1 MTYFIN
7 YFTHF
12 RTYFVQEVTEHY
24 KPVLI
29 TVPASLVVAY
39 LYVAIVLSSA
49 HALVLLSSAVFP
61 LLLIAA
67 GVALILVATSKHASS
82 EFDRE
87 VFGFVSGDSVQWILL
102 LIAIILFAVGA
113 LFLLRFLS
121 MMEVKMKLSNNIRL
135 CLDVFRRRKWMI
147 FHPIIFVV
155 VLCIHVGLCVAAIG
169 GTLASSSF
177 DS

>member
-24 KPVLI
+24 KSVLL
-29 TVPASLVVAY
+29 TVPVSLVVAY

-67 GVALILVATSKHASS
+67 GVALILVATSQHESS
-82 EFDRE
+82 
-87 VFGFVSGDSVQWILL
+87 
-102 LIAIILFAVGA
+102 
-113 LFLLRFLS
+113 
-121 MMEVKMKLSNNIRL
+121 
-135 CLDVFRRRKWMI
+135 
-147 FHPIIFVV
+147 
-155 VLCIHVGLCVAAIG
+155 
-169 GTLASSSF
+169 
-177 DS
+177 